1 MIKNK
6 RKWANYL
13 SAVKGFESLL
23 EEGRRRLGNEGLG
36 LVIGYG
42 SDKINFLFG

>member
-13 SAVKGFESLL
+13 NAVKGFGSLL
-23 EEGRRRLGNEGLG
+23 EEGRRRLGKEGSGLG
-36 LVIGYG
+36 IEDE
-42 SDKINFLFG
+42 SDKIDFLFG